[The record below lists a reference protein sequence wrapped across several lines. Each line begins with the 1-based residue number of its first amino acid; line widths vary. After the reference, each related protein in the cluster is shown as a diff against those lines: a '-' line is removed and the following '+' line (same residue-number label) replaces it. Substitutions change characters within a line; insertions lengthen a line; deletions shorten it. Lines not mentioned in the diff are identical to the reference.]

1 MSALPVLLGVDVGGT
16 FTDAVLI
23 AEGSLFRAK
32 LPTTA
37 DQAEGVLSAAAA
49 VLEKAG
55 LATELVTGFSH
66 GMTTATNALLER
78 KGALT
83 ASVATAGFRDILE
96 IGRQNRPRLYDLCP
110 QRPEPLVRRD
120 FRLTIN
126 ERVAPGLEAVP
137 LSRGEIDRV
146 AAEISELRLP
156 VRGGANH
163 GARAG
168 KANETARA
176 GKADE
181 GARADAADEADEAV
195 EAVAVCLLF
204 SFLDPT
210 HERDLAEALRTQL
223 PGVHVSIS
231 SEVLPQ
237 FREYERF
244 STTAVDAYL
253 TPVVAR
259 YLERLGK
266 GTAAANLPAPWIM
279 QSSGGVLPL
288 EQAVKSA
295 APLLLSGP
303 AAGVVGAVFAAGRSE
318 VDNLIAFDM
327 GGTSTDVTLVR
338 DGAAA
343 ITSEREIGGAPV
355 ALPMVDIH
363 TIGAGGG
370 SIAWIDAGGALRVG
384 PESAGSLPG
393 PACYGSGGEQAT
405 VTDANLILGYL
416 GEQLGAPESGGL
428 ELRREPAAAALAR
441 LSRLLG
447 ISIEETAMGIRRV
460 ANAEMVKALRVISVE
475 RGHDPRNFVLAAFGG
490 AGPMHGADLA
500 ADLNISRVL
509 VPDGCGVLSA
519 LGMVVG
525 ERRRDWVRTVYR
537 PGEWD
542 DLFMREAFEHLERE
556 AGVPEELRE
565 VGAAAGAMP
574 PAGAASGGTRFFRRA
589 DLRYRGQSH
598 ELTVDIG
605 DGFSS
610 SDLSAA
616 FEREHE
622 KTYGYRAEGEPVELV
637 NVRLTV
643 LTPLERPALQAA
655 PVGGG
660 TFSRR
665 QAYFDG
671 GWEETQV
678 WQRRAVGGADVTG
691 PAVIEEGEA
700 TTVVPPGWAAMVDK
714 SGNLW
719 LERTKN

>member
-1 MSALPVLLGVDVGGT
+1 MRVSPVLLGVDVGGT

-23 AEGSLFRAK
+23 ADGILYRAK

-55 LATELVTGFSH
+55 LAPERVTGFSH

-83 ASVATAGFRDILE
+83 ASVTTEGFRDILE

-110 QRPEPLVRRD
+110 QRPEPLVPRE
-120 FRLTIN
+120 FRLTVS
-126 ERVAPGLEAVP
+126 ERVAPGAETEP
-137 LSRGEIDRV
+137 LARGEIDRV
-146 AAEISELRLP
+146 AEDVRGLRLP
-156 VRGGANH
+156 MRDPEPD
-163 GARAG
+163 
-168 KANETARA
+168 KPI
-176 GKADE
+176 
-181 GARADAADEADEAV
+181 EAL
-195 EAVAVCLLF
+195 AVCLLF
-204 SFLDPT
+204 SFLEPA
-210 HERDLAEALRTQL
+210 HERELAEALRKAL
-223 PGVHVSIS
+223 PGIHISIS

-259 YLERLGK
+259 YLKQLGK
-266 GTAAANLPAPWIM
+266 GTAAAGLPAPWIM

-288 EQAVKSA
+288 EQAVRSA

-303 AAGVVGAVFAAGRSE
+303 AAGVVGAVFAGGRSQ

-338 DGAAA
+338 GGAAA

-384 PESAGSLPG
+384 PESAGALPG
-393 PACYGSGGEQAT
+393 PACYGRGGEQAT
-405 VTDANLILGYL
+405 VTDANLFLGYL
-416 GEQLGAPESGGL
+416 GDWLGAPAGGGL
-428 ELRREPAAAALAR
+428 ALVREEAEAALAR
-441 LSRLLG
+441 LARLLG
-447 ISIEETAMGIRRV
+447 TGIEETAMGIRRV

-475 RGHDPRNFVLAAFGG
+475 RGHDPRNFVLVSFGG

-500 ADLNISRVL
+500 AELDIGRVL
-509 VPDGCGVLSA
+509 IPDSCGVLSA

-542 DLFMREAFEHLERE
+542 DRFMRQAFEELKRE
-556 AGVPEELRE
+556 AGAESE
-565 VGAAAGAMP
+565 
-574 PAGAASGGTRFFRRA
+574 GTRIGDVRQGMMSTGESRLVRRA

-605 DGFSS
+605 EGFSS
-610 SDLSAA
+610 GDLSAA

-622 KTYGYRAEGEPVELV
+622 KVYGYRAEGEPVELV

-643 LTPLERPALQAA
+643 LTSLERPELQTGAAA
-655 PVGGG
+655 PG
-660 TFSRR
+660 TFERR
-665 QAYFDG
+665 RAYFDG
-671 GWEETQV
+671 AWQEAQV
-678 WQRRAVGGADVTG
+678 WQRREMGAAVIAG

-700 TTVVPPGWAAMVDK
+700 TTVVPPGWMSSVDN
-714 SGNLW
+714 SDNLW
-719 LERTKN
+719 LERREA